1 MIPNLELI
9 ARNSFL
15 YHREIPIVLAFP
27 WEENGKSDI
36 LGPVEVQKSLL
47 KLSHEFEKRPLFLNP
62 CSLDNLSIQKVYIM
76 DLIILENSLNESRGF
91 RDMRKYGWP

>member
-36 LGPVEVQKSLL
+36 LGPVEAQKS
-47 KLSHEFEKRPLFLNP
+47 
-62 CSLDNLSIQKVYIM
+62 
-76 DLIILENSLNESRGF
+76 
-91 RDMRKYGWP
+91 